1 MAYEEDL
8 FFFSVLARTLPF
20 CHKLPLAACGLAPS
34 HESWHVESCR
44 GRLWFESSHFY
55 TVFLLLSSF
64 PLPGVT
70 DRLTQA
76 RPRVYPRRSLSR
88 APPPVGCLS
97 PGEISRLLPT
107 VPPPR
112 RLRALPGQLTFKRI
126 KYSEWARTTRTVTRP
141 VGQSPHVGSEGTSPC
156 LNAFSKL
163 CICCCLLVRSGYN
176 YAGGQPEQEQKYTK
190 ERETNPFRGS

>member
-1 MAYEEDL
+1 MAYEED
-8 FFFSVLARTLPF
+8 FFSFSVLARTLPF

-34 HESWHVESCR
+34 HESWRVESCR

-55 TVFLLLSSF
+55 TVILLLSSF

-107 VPPPR
+107 VPPH
-112 RLRALPGQLTFKRI
+112 PGVCGHYQD
-126 KYSEWARTTRTVTRP
+126 
-141 VGQSPHVGSEGTSPC
+141 
-156 LNAFSKL
+156 N
-163 CICCCLLVRSGYN
+163 
-176 YAGGQPEQEQKYTK
+176 
-190 ERETNPFRGS
+190 